1 MTLLNRGFECVVFMR
16 EVLEMSKG
24 KRSGE
29 KAILLLLL
37 CLVISYG
44 VALAQQDATQGNP
57 RVQIISPQDG
67 ATFVKENI
75 IPITYQAWSPDGTP
89 LVRAEAY
96 VDGIRGDDGLAY
108 NPPATSVQETLE
120 WDATF
125 FKDGPHTIVIRV
137 FDARNRVGEA
147 SVTIYKGPDV
157 TKPKAEILS
166 PKSGSVIKGKVAII
180 ARFED
185 DRKLAQVG
193 IKATAQDERRKVS
206 ILYAKGGG
214 LKERVYEVTVIW
226 DTTAM
231 VKETPNSPNLSPAFP
246 DGLYILQAWAV
257 DGQGQE
263 AFSPEVLVTVRNQVA
278 EPVIQRPE
286 VTPRTGQRPITTP
299 TYGGVVIARS
309 PTPRTTEPQTPQ
321 LPSSSVTIIPAPVPS
336 TPRQTP
342 SVELATRIA
351 LSEGLK
357 EMISSVVERARVS
370 FGVSPRQI
378 EPAVALLAPRMRGE
392 PEVGVF
398 VSRWEV
404 APSGVMR
411 GRVSVSPRQIEPAVA
426 LLAPRIRGEPEVG
439 VFVSRW
445 EVAPCGVARGRVSV
459 SPRQIE
465 SAVALLAPRTR
476 GEPKVETPVL
486 EREVKLAMVR
496 AELVKHLRLSTPLGA
511 QTHIAL
517 PKAVERELAT
527 VSKAQVRSMPVKAEV
542 GRGGETGRAIVG
554 AQPSLV
560 TPAQVQR
567 PIISQ
572 RRVVDIEASAN
583 ERGSIPLKAVVEITP
598 IVVQLTPTELP
609 IGARTVRWQE
619 VTRSEV
625 KRALV
630 ATVSLPALLKP
641 EVVLPHPSTE
651 PRPTSPRVEELAYV
665 RKLEAISVQPAV
677 QSRMAKISPQ
687 KRSCEAPKVAMP
699 TVSAM
704 ASVSKSSVSV
714 ITASVVPKAV
724 RVGERFVEQKPSIVL
739 PAGMWGQVGR
749 VSTASLTSASTKRLR
764 SVSVPAPSQFTSSVV
779 LPSIPRHIVGRR
791 PAVVIVRRRTSF
803 TYTVQRG
810 DTLCGLA
817 RKFGLSLQEL
827 MRANKLGKPI
837 KLRVGQ
843 TLVIPRLPI
852 SVRYSGRA
860 VNTDVQPF
868 LLFDRAVTPF
878 RSIMEFAGGFVDW
891 LSSEK
896 RVIASWNDKRVRLT
910 IDNPFAVVN
919 EEPVEMKPAPFLLLN
934 RTMVPVRLFEHIFEL
949 PVTWNPQD
957 GTVEIGTAVDSA
969 QGK

>member
-214 LKERVYEVTVIW
+214 LKERVYEATVIW

-351 LSEGLK
+351 LSEGLR

-370 FGVSPRQI
+370 FGVSPKQI
-378 EPAVALLAPRMRGE
+378 EP
-392 PEVGVF
+392 
-398 VSRWEV
+398 
-404 APSGVMR
+404 
-411 GRVSVSPRQIEPAVA
+411 
-426 LLAPRIRGEPEVG
+426 
-439 VFVSRW
+439 
-445 EVAPCGVARGRVSV
+445 
-459 SPRQIE
+459 
-465 SAVALLAPRTR
+465 AVALLAPRTR

-572 RRVVDIEASAN
+572 RRVVDIEASAS

-598 IVVQLTPTELP
+598 MVVQLTPTELP

-665 RKLEAISVQPAV
+665 GKLEAISVQLAV

-827 MRANKLGKPI
+827 MRANKLDKPI

>member
-1 MTLLNRGFECVVFMR
+1 MTLLNKGFECVVFMR

-24 KRSGE
+24 KRAGE

-214 LKERVYEVTVIW
+214 LKERVYEATVIW

-342 SVELATRIA
+342 SVELATKIA
-351 LSEGLK
+351 LSEGLR

-378 EPAVALLAPRMRGE
+378 EPAVALLAPRTRGE
-392 PEVGVF
+392 PE
-398 VSRWEV
+398 
-404 APSGVMR
+404 
-411 GRVSVSPRQIEPAVA
+411 
-426 LLAPRIRGEPEVG
+426 
-439 VFVSRW
+439 
-445 EVAPCGVARGRVSV
+445 
-459 SPRQIE
+459 
-465 SAVALLAPRTR
+465 
-476 GEPKVETPVL
+476 VETPVL
-486 EREVKLAMVR
+486 EREVKLAMAR

-527 VSKAQVRSMPVKAEV
+527 VSKAQVRSMPAKAEV

-560 TPAQVQR
+560 TPTQVQR

-572 RRVVDIEASAN
+572 RRVVDIEASAS

-598 IVVQLTPTELP
+598 MVVQLTPTELP
-609 IGARTVRWQE
+609 IGALTVRWQE

-665 RKLEAISVQPAV
+665 GKLEAISVQPAV

-827 MRANKLGKPI
+827 MRANKLDKPI

>member
-404 APSGVMR
+404 APSGVM
-411 GRVSVSPRQIEPAVA
+411 
-426 LLAPRIRGEPEVG
+426 
-439 VFVSRW
+439 
-445 EVAPCGVARGRVSV
+445 RGRVSV

>member
-1 MTLLNRGFECVVFMR
+1 M
-16 EVLEMSKG
+16 
-24 KRSGE
+24 
-29 KAILLLLL
+29 
-37 CLVISYG
+37 
-44 VALAQQDATQGNP
+44 
-57 RVQIISPQDG
+57 
-67 ATFVKENI
+67 
-75 IPITYQAWSPDGTP
+75 
-89 LVRAEAY
+89 
-96 VDGIRGDDGLAY
+96 
-108 NPPATSVQETLE
+108 
-120 WDATF
+120 
-125 FKDGPHTIVIRV
+125 
-137 FDARNRVGEA
+137 
-147 SVTIYKGPDV
+147 
-157 TKPKAEILS
+157 
-166 PKSGSVIKGKVAII
+166 
-180 ARFED
+180 
-185 DRKLAQVG
+185 
-193 IKATAQDERRKVS
+193 
-206 ILYAKGGG
+206 
-214 LKERVYEVTVIW
+214 
-226 DTTAM
+226 
-231 VKETPNSPNLSPAFP
+231 
-246 DGLYILQAWAV
+246 
-257 DGQGQE
+257 
-263 AFSPEVLVTVRNQVA
+263 
-278 EPVIQRPE
+278 
-286 VTPRTGQRPITTP
+286 
-299 TYGGVVIARS
+299 
-309 PTPRTTEPQTPQ
+309 
-321 LPSSSVTIIPAPVPS
+321 
-336 TPRQTP
+336 
-342 SVELATRIA
+342 
-351 LSEGLK
+351 
-357 EMISSVVERARVS
+357 
-370 FGVSPRQI
+370 
-378 EPAVALLAPRMRGE
+378 
-392 PEVGVF
+392 
-398 VSRWEV
+398 
-404 APSGVMR
+404 
-411 GRVSVSPRQIEPAVA
+411 
-426 LLAPRIRGEPEVG
+426 
-439 VFVSRW
+439 
-445 EVAPCGVARGRVSV
+445 
-459 SPRQIE
+459 
-465 SAVALLAPRTR
+465 R

-542 GRGGETGRAIVG
+542 GRGGEIGRAIVG

-860 VNTDVQPF
+860 VNTDVQSF

>member
-24 KRSGE
+24 KRAGE

-214 LKERVYEVTVIW
+214 LKERVYEATVIW

-342 SVELATRIA
+342 SVELATKIA
-351 LSEGLK
+351 LSEGLR

-370 FGVSPRQI
+370 FGVSPKQI
-378 EPAVALLAPRMRGE
+378 EP
-392 PEVGVF
+392 
-398 VSRWEV
+398 
-404 APSGVMR
+404 
-411 GRVSVSPRQIEPAVA
+411 
-426 LLAPRIRGEPEVG
+426 
-439 VFVSRW
+439 
-445 EVAPCGVARGRVSV
+445 
-459 SPRQIE
+459 
-465 SAVALLAPRTR
+465 AVALLAPRTR
-476 GEPKVETPVL
+476 GEPEVETPVL
-486 EREVKLAMVR
+486 EREVKLAMAR

-527 VSKAQVRSMPVKAEV
+527 VSKAQVRSMPAKAEV

-560 TPAQVQR
+560 TPTQVQR

-572 RRVVDIEASAN
+572 RRVVDIEASAS

-598 IVVQLTPTELP
+598 MVVQLTPTELP

-665 RKLEAISVQPAV
+665 GKLEAISVQPAV

-827 MRANKLGKPI
+827 MRANKLDKPI

>member
-1 MTLLNRGFECVVFMR
+1 MTLLNKGFECVVFMR

-24 KRSGE
+24 KRAGE

-214 LKERVYEVTVIW
+214 LKERVYEATVIW

-342 SVELATRIA
+342 SVELATKIA
-351 LSEGLK
+351 LSEGLR

-370 FGVSPRQI
+370 FGVSPKQI

-404 APSGVMR
+404 APSGV
-411 GRVSVSPRQIEPAVA
+411 
-426 LLAPRIRGEPEVG
+426 
-439 VFVSRW
+439 
-445 EVAPCGVARGRVSV
+445 ARGRVGV
-459 SPRQIE
+459 SPKQIE
-465 SAVALLAPRTR
+465 PAVALLAPRTR
-476 GEPKVETPVL
+476 GEPEVETPVL
-486 EREVKLAMVR
+486 EREVKLAMAR

-560 TPAQVQR
+560 TPTQVQR

-572 RRVVDIEASAN
+572 RRVVDIEASAS

-598 IVVQLTPTELP
+598 MVVQLTPTELP

-665 RKLEAISVQPAV
+665 GKLEAISVQPAV

-827 MRANKLGKPI
+827 MRANKLDKPI

>member
-1 MTLLNRGFECVVFMR
+1 MTLLNRGFECVIFMR

-214 LKERVYEVTVIW
+214 LKERVYEATVIW

-342 SVELATRIA
+342 SVELATKIA
-351 LSEGLK
+351 LSEGLR

-378 EPAVALLAPRMRGE
+378 EPAVALLAPRTRGE

-404 APSGVMR
+404 APSGVAR
-411 GRVSVSPRQIEPAVA
+411 GRVGVSPRQIEPAVA
-426 LLAPRIRGEPEVG
+426 LLAPRTRGEPE
-439 VFVSRW
+439 
-445 EVAPCGVARGRVSV
+445 
-459 SPRQIE
+459 
-465 SAVALLAPRTR
+465 
-476 GEPKVETPVL
+476 VETPVL

-542 GRGGETGRAIVG
+542 GRGGEIGRAIVG

-704 ASVSKSSVSV
+704 VSVSKSSVSV

-860 VNTDVQPF
+860 VNTDVQSF

-969 QGK
+969 QVK